1 MKKVFFVPTLL
12 AALALP
18 SATFAATIAP
28 SGSVF
33 GATLDQRLDSKSA
46 HDGSTFVL
54 TEKPTLLHHRSELD
68 GLTIDGHLEN
78 VTSASATH
86 KATMTL
92 VFDDAKFSN
101 GTMVPIAAK
110 ITKLSIVEPH
120 THHIRDAGLILGG
133 AVAGH
138 MLASKRGVKHGGAAG
153 AAAGFALASGLKSN
167 IVVKRGTLLK
177 LELTQPLDDQPLAA
191 SPSP

>member
-1 MKKVFFVPTLL
+1 VKKVFFVPALL
-12 AALALP
+12 AAVSLP
-18 SATFAATIAP
+18 SETLAATVAP
-28 SGSVF
+28 SGTIL
-33 GATLDQRLDSKSA
+33 GATLDQRLDSKID

-54 TEKPTLLHHRSELD
+54 TEKSTLLHHRADLV

-78 VTSASATH
+78 VTPASATH

-92 VFDDAKFSN
+92 VFDDAKLAN
-101 GTMVPIAAK
+101 GTAVPFAAK

-177 LELTQPLDDQPLAA
+177 LQLTQPLDDQPPAA